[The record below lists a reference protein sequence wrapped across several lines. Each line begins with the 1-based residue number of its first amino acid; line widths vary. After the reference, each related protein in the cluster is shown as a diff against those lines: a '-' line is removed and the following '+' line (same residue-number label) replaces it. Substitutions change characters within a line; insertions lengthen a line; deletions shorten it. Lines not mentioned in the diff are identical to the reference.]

1 MGSGIGAGGAEAAS
15 PADGALLLGA
25 SGLSGRCWAGS
36 IWVFA
41 DPRRAPSEGFCTAGV
56 QTEAG
61 VADLRWVADRGI
73 LVASDSGKTLGAS
86 PLFLPFT
93 PPVAPR

>member
-1 MGSGIGAGGAEAAS
+1 M
-15 PADGALLLGA
+15 
-25 SGLSGRCWAGS
+25 
-36 IWVFA
+36 FA

-73 LVASDSGKTLGAS
+73 LVGSDSGKRGAS
-86 PLFLPFT
+86 PPARSRRAPPGCTRLPF
-93 PPVAPR
+93 PPSRCPR